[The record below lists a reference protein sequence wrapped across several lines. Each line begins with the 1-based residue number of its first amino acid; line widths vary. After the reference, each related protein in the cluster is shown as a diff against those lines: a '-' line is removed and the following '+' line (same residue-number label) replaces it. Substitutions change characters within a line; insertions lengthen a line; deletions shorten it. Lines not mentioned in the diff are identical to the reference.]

1 MKFNFLFASK
11 NKNLEV
17 NSAPTELERIRQLP
31 QDASG
36 YTTIF
41 GTPFRF
47 HHAASFLVTYKE
59 LFQDELYKFNPAISE
74 NGIILDCGAN
84 MGLSVLYFSLNYPNH
99 QIIAFEPDATVFE
112 ILQENVR
119 NFNLLN
125 VTLHQKAVWK
135 EETELTFHSDGGMG
149 GSTDHI
155 YHTTDQIITK
165 VHAVPLADW
174 LTDKVDFL
182 KMDIEGA
189 EYEVLVS
196 CQKLLGNASHIFFEY
211 HSDINKPQTLHLLLA
226 MIEKA
231 GFRYHLKESSTR
243 TRPFVDDFLI
253 CERFDMA
260 ITVFCY
266 K

>member
-1 MKFNFLFASK
+1 MKFNFLSSNK
-11 NKNLEV
+11 NKRKIV
-17 NSAPTELERIRQLP
+17 DPVAVELERIRQLP
-31 QDASG
+31 QDATG

-59 LFQDELYKFNPAISE
+59 LFIDELYKFNPSSAD
-74 NGIILDCGAN
+74 NKIILDCGAN

-99 QIIAFEPDATVFE
+99 QIIAFEPDETIFD

-119 NFNLLN
+119 TFNLPN
-125 VTLHQKAVWK
+125 VTLHRKAVWK
-135 EETELTFHSDGGMG
+135 EEAELTFHSDGGMG
-149 GSTDHI
+149 GSVDHV
-155 YHTTDQIITK
+155 YQVTDQVITK
-165 VHAVPLADW
+165 VSAIPLADF
-174 LTDKVDFL
+174 LTEKVDFL
-182 KMDIEGA
+182 KIDIEGA
-189 EYEVLVS
+189 EYEVIQS
-196 CQKLLGNASHIFFEY
+196 CQNLLGNASHIFFEY
-211 HSDINKPQTLHLLLA
+211 HNDIHKPQTLHTLLA
-226 MIEKA
+226 MIEAA

-243 TRPFVDDFLI
+243 RRPFVDDTII

>member
-1 MKFNFLFASK
+1 MKLDFLFSSKSK
-11 NKNLEV
+11 NQEV
-17 NSAPTELERIRQLP
+17 NPSVTELERILQLP

-47 HHAASFLVTYKE
+47 HHAASFAVTYRE

-99 QIIAFEPDATVFE
+99 QIVAFEPDESVFE

-135 EETELTFHSDGGMG
+135 EESELTFHSDGGMG
-149 GSTDHI
+149 GSIDHI
-155 YHTTDQIITK
+155 YNTTDQIITK

-182 KMDIEGA
+182 KIDIEGS
-189 EYEVLVS
+189 EYEVLKS

-211 HSDINKPQTLHLLLA
+211 HNDINKPQTIHLLLA

-231 GFRYHLKESSTR
+231 GFRYHLKESATR
-243 TRPFVDDFLI
+243 IRPFVDDTLI